1 MPTIHVLDETTINQ
15 IAAGEVVER
24 PASVIKE
31 LVENAIDAGAT
42 SIEVEIAEGG
52 IEYMRI
58 TDNGC
63 GMSEVDARLAVLRH
77 ATSKI
82 RNADDLYDIA
92 SLGFRGEA
100 IASIASVSK
109 FTLQTRQE
117 TDTMGTRI
125 YIEGGHMVDCD
136 PCGTSVGTSIEVK
149 DLFYNT
155 PARRKFLKST
165 RTEANKIQDMIGKLA
180 LSHTHIAFK
189 CIVDTRVTIMTP
201 GNHKM
206 VDTIAALYGFK
217 VSEDVFPIAYEAEGI
232 YVEGV
237 VSKPTVLKSS
247 RQWQTTIVNQRVISD
262 KAIYKAIDTA
272 YHALLPKGGYP
283 LVVLQIV
290 VPPGTVDINVHPRKS
305 EVKFTDDKPVFK
317 AVYNSILQAL
327 EHPTHHVTNNQ
338 EETIATAIDYDKV
351 FTGRSQGFTVM
362 REKTEALVDTIRQKG
377 YTAPQRTVYEQANF
391 NETLDVN
398 ESFVPKSYTQEDK
411 DRFRAIRES
420 RPNLVPSS
428 VEPYM
433 NHTGNESISV
443 DLNAAQG
450 VAGDSIP
457 GGLTTAQGV
466 TGDSHSGGAIGIDD
480 SHDTHHSNSYNTNI
494 SKTAAN
500 HGLLPM
506 GQVASC
512 YILAKKGDDL
522 YIIDQHAAH
531 ERVRYD
537 KLCKS
542 SESIPMQELLMPMY
556 MDVSEEEL
564 TLAEEQR
571 DALLDLGFQVD
582 QGGPTSLRIDGHP
595 VDIIESK
602 VPEILQ
608 YIFSYMH
615 DHQSPSAAQL
625 RHEMLAYASCRGA
638 IKAGHNLNLVQ
649 IDALLQDLFNTE
661 KPYVCPHGR
670 PTIIKFTPDELGKL
684 FLRS

>member
-42 SIEVEIAEGG
+42 SIEVEIVEGG

-82 RNADDLYDIA
+82 RSADDLYDIA

-117 TDTMGTRI
+117 TDAMGTRI

-180 LSHTHIAFK
+180 LSHNHIAFK
-189 CIVDTRVTIMTP
+189 CIVDNRVTIMTP
-201 GNHKM
+201 GNGNM

-305 EVKFTDDKPVFK
+305 EVKFSDDKPVFK

-327 EHPTHHVTNNQ
+327 EHPTQHVTNNQ

-377 YTAPQRTVYEQANF
+377 YTVPQRTVYEQSNF
-391 NETLDVN
+391 NESLKVDEN
-398 ESFVPKSYTQEDK
+398 FVPKSYTQEDK

-433 NHTGNESISV
+433 NQLGNESISV

-450 VAGDSIP
+450 AAGDSIP

-466 TGDSHSGGAIGIDD
+466 AGDSHSGGAIGIDE
-480 SHDTHHSNSYNTNI
+480 SHDTHHSNSYNTSN
-494 SKTAAN
+494 TATN

-542 SESIPMQELLMPMY
+542 SESIPMQELLIPMY

-582 QGGPTSLRIDGHP
+582 QGGPSSLRIDGHP
-595 VDIIESK
+595 IDIIESK

-608 YIFSYMH
+608 YVFSYMH

-649 IDALLQDLFNTE
+649 IDALLQDLFSTE

>member
-58 TDNGC
+58 TDNGF
-63 GMSEVDARLAVLRH
+63 GMSEVDARLAILRH

-82 RNADDLYDIA
+82 RSADDLYDIA

-109 FTLQTRQE
+109 FTLRTRQE

-165 RTEANKIQDMIGKLA
+165 RTEANKIQDMIGKLS
-180 LSHTHIAFK
+180 LSHNHIAFK

-201 GNHKM
+201 GNGNM

-290 VPPGTVDINVHPRKS
+290 VPPGTVDINVHPRKN
-305 EVKFTDDKPVFK
+305 EVKFSDDKPVFK

-327 EHPTHHVTNNQ
+327 EHPTRHVTNNQ

-377 YTAPQRTVYEQANF
+377 YTVPQRTVYEQSNF
-391 NETLDVN
+391 NESLDVN
-398 ESFVPKSYTQEDK
+398 ENFVPKSYTQEDK

-433 NHTGNESISV
+433 NPMGQETVYRDSNVSTEVLKTEGANIEGKVPIGDLQDHNNQGLVNHVSV
-443 DLNAAQG
+443 G
-450 VAGDSIP
+450 R
-457 GGLTTAQGV
+457 
-466 TGDSHSGGAIGIDD
+466 
-480 SHDTHHSNSYNTNI
+480 
-494 SKTAAN
+494 TAAN

-542 SESIPMQELLMPMY
+542 SESIPMQELLMPMH

-608 YIFSYMH
+608 YVFSYMH

>member
-82 RNADDLYDIA
+82 RSADDLYDIA

-305 EVKFTDDKPVFK
+305 EVKFSDDKPVFK

-327 EHPTHHVTNNQ
+327 EHPTLHVTNNQ

-377 YTAPQRTVYEQANF
+377 YTVPQRTVYEQSNF
-391 NETLDVN
+391 NESLKVDEN
-398 ESFVPKSYTQEDK
+398 FVPKSYTQEDK

-433 NHTGNESISV
+433 NQIGNESISGG
-443 DLNAAQG
+443 LTAAQG
-450 VAGDSIP
+450 VTGDSIP

-466 TGDSHSGGAIGIDD
+466 TGDSHSEGAIGIDD
-480 SHDTHHSNSYNTNI
+480 SHDTHHSNSYNTSN
-494 SKTAAN
+494 TATN

-571 DALLDLGFQVD
+571 VALLDLGFQVD

-615 DHQSPSAAQL
+615 DHQVPSAAQL

-649 IDALLQDLFNTE
+649 IDALLNDLFTTD

>member
-63 GMSEVDARLAVLRH
+63 GMSEVDACLAVLRH

-82 RNADDLYDIA
+82 RSADDLYDIA

-109 FTLQTRQE
+109 FTLRTRQE
-117 TDTMGTRI
+117 TDDMGTRI

-136 PCGTSVGTSIEVK
+136 PCGTSVGTTIEVK

-247 RQWQTTIVNQRVISD
+247 RQWQTTIVNQRVIAD

-305 EVKFTDDKPVFK
+305 EVKFSDDKPVFK

-327 EHPTHHVTNNQ
+327 ENPTHHVTTNQ

-351 FTGRSQGFTVM
+351 FSGRSQGFTVM

-377 YTAPQRTVYEQANF
+377 YTAPQRTVYEQSNF
-391 NETLDVN
+391 NESLDVN
-398 ESFVPKSYTQEDK
+398 ENFVPKSYTQEDK

-420 RPNLVPSS
+420 RPNLVPSA

-433 NHTGNESISV
+433 NQIGNESI
-443 DLNAAQG
+443 
-450 VAGDSIP
+450 AGD
-457 GGLTTAQGV
+457 LTTAQGV
-466 TGDSHSGGAIGIDD
+466 AGNSHTKRTIGVDD
-480 SHDTHHSNSYNTNI
+480 SYDINHGDSYNTNTG
-494 SKTAAN
+494 KTAAN

-542 SESIPMQELLMPMY
+542 SESIPMQELLMPMH

-608 YIFSYMH
+608 YVFSYMH

-649 IDALLQDLFNTE
+649 IDALLQDLFSTE

-670 PTIIKFTPDELGKL
+670 PTIIKFTPEELGKL

>member
-82 RNADDLYDIA
+82 RSADDLYDIA

-109 FTLQTRQE
+109 FTLRTRQE

-247 RQWQTTIVNQRVISD
+247 RQWQTTIVNQRVIAD

-305 EVKFTDDKPVFK
+305 EVKFSDDKPVFK

-327 EHPTHHVTNNQ
+327 EHPTHHRTSQQ

-398 ESFVPKSYTQEDK
+398 ENFVPKSYTQEDK
-411 DRFRAIRES
+411 DRFRDIRES

-428 VEPYM
+428 VEPYI
-433 NHTGNESISV
+433 NHTGNESVSRY
-443 DLNAAQG
+443 LSAAQG
-450 VAGDSIP
+450 LADDSR
-457 GGLTTAQGV
+457 
-466 TGDSHSGGAIGIDD
+466 TGDALGID
-480 SHDTHHSNSYNTNI
+480 SSYDTDHGNSYNTNA
-494 SKTAAN
+494 SKTVAN

-542 SESIPMQELLMPMY
+542 SESIPMQELLMPMH

-608 YIFSYMH
+608 YVFSYMH

-649 IDALLQDLFNTE
+649 IDALLQDLFSTE

>member
-42 SIEVEIAEGG
+42 SIEVEIVEGG

-82 RNADDLYDIA
+82 RSADDLYDIA

-117 TDTMGTRI
+117 TDAMGTRI

-180 LSHTHIAFK
+180 LSHNHIAFK
-189 CIVDTRVTIMTP
+189 CIVDNRVTIMTP
-201 GNHKM
+201 GNGNM

-305 EVKFTDDKPVFK
+305 EVKFSDDKPVFK

-327 EHPTHHVTNNQ
+327 EHPTQHVTNNQ

-377 YTAPQRTVYEQANF
+377 YTVPQRTVYEQSNF
-391 NETLDVN
+391 NESLKVDEN
-398 ESFVPKSYTQEDK
+398 FVPKSYTQEDK

-433 NHTGNESISV
+433 NQLGNESISV

-450 VAGDSIP
+450 AAGDSIP

-466 TGDSHSGGAIGIDD
+466 AGDSHSGGAIGIDE
-480 SHDTHHSNSYNTNI
+480 SHDTHHSNSYNTSN
-494 SKTAAN
+494 TATN

-542 SESIPMQELLMPMY
+542 SESIPMQELLIPMY

-582 QGGPTSLRIDGHP
+582 QGGPSSLRIDGHP
-595 VDIIESK
+595 IDIIESK

-608 YIFSYMH
+608 YVFSYMH

-649 IDALLQDLFNTE
+649 IDALLQELFSTE

>member
-82 RNADDLYDIA
+82 RSADDLYDIA

-305 EVKFTDDKPVFK
+305 EVKFSDDKPVFK

-327 EHPTHHVTNNQ
+327 EHPTHHVTSNQ

-391 NETLDVN
+391 NETLKVDEN
-398 ESFVPKSYTQEDK
+398 FVPKSYTQEDK

-615 DHQSPSAAQL
+615 DHQVPSAAQL

>member
-82 RNADDLYDIA
+82 RSADDLYDIA

-109 FTLQTRQE
+109 FTLRTRQE

-165 RTEANKIQDMIGKLA
+165 RTEANKIQDMIGKLS
-180 LSHTHIAFK
+180 LSHNHIAFK

-201 GNHKM
+201 GNGNM

-283 LVVLQIV
+283 LVVLQII

-305 EVKFTDDKPVFK
+305 EVKFSDDKPVFK

-327 EHPTHHVTNNQ
+327 ENPTHHVTNHQ

-377 YTAPQRTVYEQANF
+377 YTAPQRTVYEQSNF
-391 NETLDVN
+391 NESLDVN
-398 ESFVPKSYTQEDK
+398 ENFVPKSYTQEDK

-433 NHTGNESISV
+433 NQLGPESVYKESSV
-443 DLNAAQG
+443 SSEIVSAEGFPIEEN
-450 VAGDSIP
+450 V
-457 GGLTTAQGV
+457 V
-466 TGDSHSGGAIGIDD
+466 TGDLQTYNSQGIVNTSSADRAI
-480 SHDTHHSNSYNTNI
+480 
-494 SKTAAN
+494 AN

-542 SESIPMQELLMPMY
+542 SESIPMQELLMPIH

-608 YIFSYMH
+608 YVFSYMH

-649 IDALLQDLFNTE
+649 IDALLQDLFSTE

>member
-42 SIEVEIAEGG
+42 SIEVEITEGG

-82 RNADDLYDIA
+82 RSADDLYDIA

-109 FTLQTRQE
+109 FTLRTRQE

-155 PARRKFLKST
+155 PARRKFLKSI
-165 RTEANKIQDMIGKLA
+165 RTEANKIQDMIGKLS
-180 LSHTHIAFK
+180 LSHNHIAFK

-201 GNHKM
+201 GNGNM

-305 EVKFTDDKPVFK
+305 EVKFSDDKPVFK

-327 EHPTHHVTNNQ
+327 EHPTRHVTNNQ

-377 YTAPQRTVYEQANF
+377 YTVPQRTVYEQSNF
-391 NETLDVN
+391 NESLDVN
-398 ESFVPKSYTQEDK
+398 ENFVPKSYTQEDK

-433 NHTGNESISV
+433 NPMGQETVYRGSNVSTEVLRTEVANIEGKVPIGDLQDHNNQSLVNHVSV
-443 DLNAAQG
+443 G
-450 VAGDSIP
+450 RTVA
-457 GGLTTAQGV
+457 
-466 TGDSHSGGAIGIDD
+466 
-480 SHDTHHSNSYNTNI
+480 
-494 SKTAAN
+494 K

-542 SESIPMQELLMPMY
+542 SESIPMQELLMPMH

-571 DALLDLGFQVD
+571 NALLDLGFQVD

-608 YIFSYMH
+608 YVFSYMH

-649 IDALLQDLFNTE
+649 IDALLNDLFTTE

>member
-42 SIEVEIAEGG
+42 SIEVEIVEGG

-82 RNADDLYDIA
+82 RSADDLYDIA

-180 LSHTHIAFK
+180 LSHNHIAFK
-189 CIVDTRVTIMTP
+189 CIVDNRVTIMTP
-201 GNHKM
+201 GNGNM

-305 EVKFTDDKPVFK
+305 EVKFSDDKPVFK

-377 YTAPQRTVYEQANF
+377 YTVPQRTVYEQSNF
-391 NETLDVN
+391 NESLKVD

-433 NHTGNESISV
+433 NDTGNESVSGV
-443 DLNAAQG
+443 LTASQG
-450 VAGDSIP
+450 LAG
-457 GGLTTAQGV
+457 A
-466 TGDSHSGGAIGIDD
+466 SHAEGAIGVDD
-480 SHDTHHSNSYNTNI
+480 SYDADHGNSYNTNA

-542 SESIPMQELLMPMY
+542 SESIPMQELLMPMH

-564 TLAEEQR
+564 TLVEEQR
-571 DALLDLGFQVD
+571 DTLLDLGFQVD

-595 VDIIESK
+595 MDIIESK

-608 YIFSYMH
+608 YVFSYMH

-649 IDALLQDLFNTE
+649 IDALLQDLFRTE

>member
-82 RNADDLYDIA
+82 RSADDLYDIA

-109 FTLQTRQE
+109 FTLRTRQE

-155 PARRKFLKST
+155 PARRKFLKSI
-165 RTEANKIQDMIGKLA
+165 RTEANKIQDMIGKLS
-180 LSHTHIAFK
+180 LSHNHIAFK

-201 GNHKM
+201 GNGNM

-305 EVKFTDDKPVFK
+305 EVKFSDDKPVFK

-327 EHPTHHVTNNQ
+327 EHPTRHVTNNQ
-338 EETIATAIDYDKV
+338 EETIATAIDYDQV

-377 YTAPQRTVYEQANF
+377 YTVPQRTVYEQSNF
-391 NETLDVN
+391 NESLDVN
-398 ESFVPKSYTQEDK
+398 ENFVPKSYTQEDK
-411 DRFRAIRES
+411 DRFRSIRES

-433 NHTGNESISV
+433 NPMGQETVYRGSNVSTEVLRTEVANIEGKVPIGDLQDHNNQSLVNHVSV
-443 DLNAAQG
+443 G
-450 VAGDSIP
+450 RTVA
-457 GGLTTAQGV
+457 
-466 TGDSHSGGAIGIDD
+466 
-480 SHDTHHSNSYNTNI
+480 
-494 SKTAAN
+494 K

-608 YIFSYMH
+608 YVFSYMH

>member
-63 GMSEVDARLAVLRH
+63 GMSEVDARLAILRH

-82 RNADDLYDIA
+82 RSADDLYDIA

-109 FTLQTRQE
+109 FTLRTRQE

-165 RTEANKIQDMIGKLA
+165 RTEANKIQDMIGKLS
-180 LSHTHIAFK
+180 LSHNHIAFK

-201 GNHKM
+201 GNGNM

-217 VSEDVFPIAYEAEGI
+217 ISEDVFPIAYEAEGI

-305 EVKFTDDKPVFK
+305 EVKFSDDKPVFK

-327 EHPTHHVTNNQ
+327 EHPTRHVTNNQ
-338 EETIATAIDYDKV
+338 KETIATAIDYDKV
-351 FTGRSQGFTVM
+351 FTGRSQGFTVI

-377 YTAPQRTVYEQANF
+377 YTVPQRTVYEQSNF
-391 NETLDVN
+391 NESLDVN
-398 ESFVPKSYTQEDK
+398 ENFVPKSYTQEDK

-433 NHTGNESISV
+433 NPMGQETVYRDSNVSTEVLKTEGANIEGKVPIGDLQDHNNQGLVNHVSV
-443 DLNAAQG
+443 G
-450 VAGDSIP
+450 R
-457 GGLTTAQGV
+457 
-466 TGDSHSGGAIGIDD
+466 
-480 SHDTHHSNSYNTNI
+480 
-494 SKTAAN
+494 TAAN

-542 SESIPMQELLMPMY
+542 SESIPMQELLMPMH

-608 YIFSYMH
+608 YVFSYMH

>member
-42 SIEVEIAEGG
+42 SIEVEIVEGG

-82 RNADDLYDIA
+82 RSADDLYDIA

-100 IASIASVSK
+100 IASISSVSK

-180 LSHTHIAFK
+180 LSHNHIAFK
-189 CIVDTRVTIMTP
+189 CIVDNRVTIMTP
-201 GNHKM
+201 GNGHM

-232 YVEGV
+232 YVDGV

-305 EVKFTDDKPVFK
+305 EVKFSDDKPVFK

-327 EHPTHHVTNNQ
+327 EHPTHHVTNKQ

-377 YTAPQRTVYEQANF
+377 YTVPQRTVYEQSNF
-391 NETLDVN
+391 NESLKVDEN
-398 ESFVPKSYTQEDK
+398 FVPKSYTQEDK

-428 VEPYM
+428 VEPYI
-433 NHTGNESISV
+433 NQIGNESIS
-443 DLNAAQG
+443 
-450 VAGDSIP
+450 
-457 GGLTTAQGV
+457 GGLTAAQGV
-466 TGDSHSGGAIGIDD
+466 TGDSHSEGAIGIDD
-480 SHDTHHSNSYNTNI
+480 SHDTHHSNSYNTSN
-494 SKTAAN
+494 TATN

-542 SESIPMQELLMPMY
+542 SESIPMQELLMPMH

-564 TLAEEQR
+564 TLVEEQR
-571 DALLDLGFQVD
+571 DTLLDLGFQVD

-595 VDIIESK
+595 MDIIESK

-608 YIFSYMH
+608 YVFSYMH

-649 IDALLQDLFNTE
+649 IDALLQDLFRTE

>member
-109 FTLQTRQE
+109 FTLRTRQE
-117 TDTMGTRI
+117 MDTMGTRI

-305 EVKFTDDKPVFK
+305 EVKFSDDKPVFK

-338 EETIATAIDYDKV
+338 EETIATTIEYDKV

-377 YTAPQRTVYEQANF
+377 YTAPQRTVYEQGNF

-398 ESFVPKSYTQEDK
+398 ENFVPKSYTQEDK

-443 DLNAAQG
+443 NLNAAQG

-615 DHQSPSAAQL
+615 DHQVPSAAQL

>member
-63 GMSEVDARLAVLRH
+63 GMSEVDARLAILRH

-82 RNADDLYDIA
+82 RSADDLYDIA

-109 FTLQTRQE
+109 FTLRTRQE

-155 PARRKFLKST
+155 PARRKFLKSI
-165 RTEANKIQDMIGKLA
+165 RTEANKIQDMIGKLS
-180 LSHTHIAFK
+180 LSHNHIAFK

-201 GNHKM
+201 GNGNM

-305 EVKFTDDKPVFK
+305 EVKFSDDKPVFK

-327 EHPTHHVTNNQ
+327 EHPTRHVTNNQ

-377 YTAPQRTVYEQANF
+377 YTVPQRTVYEQSNF
-391 NETLDVN
+391 NESLDVN
-398 ESFVPKSYTQEDK
+398 ENFVPKSYTQEDK

-433 NHTGNESISV
+433 NPMGQETVYRGSNVSTEVLRTEVANIEGKVPIGDLQDHNNQSLVNHVSV
-443 DLNAAQG
+443 G
-450 VAGDSIP
+450 RTVA
-457 GGLTTAQGV
+457 
-466 TGDSHSGGAIGIDD
+466 
-480 SHDTHHSNSYNTNI
+480 
-494 SKTAAN
+494 K

-542 SESIPMQELLMPMY
+542 SESIPMQELLMPMH

-608 YIFSYMH
+608 YVFSYMH

>member
-82 RNADDLYDIA
+82 RSADDLYDIA

-109 FTLQTRQE
+109 FTLRTRQE

-305 EVKFTDDKPVFK
+305 EVKFSDDKPVFK

-327 EHPTHHVTNNQ
+327 EHPTHHTTSQQ
-338 EETIATAIDYDKV
+338 EETIATSIDYDKV

-377 YTAPQRTVYEQANF
+377 YTVPQRTVYEQSNF
-391 NETLDVN
+391 NESLDVN
-398 ESFVPKSYTQEDK
+398 ENFVPKSYTQEDK

-428 VEPYM
+428 VEPYI
-433 NHTGNESISV
+433 NHSGNEFKSEGLTTS
-443 DLNAAQG
+443 QG
-450 VAGDSIP
+450 VAGDSHTGAAIAIHDSYDA
-457 GGLTTAQGV
+457 LH
-466 TGDSHSGGAIGIDD
+466 GDS
-480 SHDTHHSNSYNTNI
+480 NNTST
-494 SKTAAN
+494 SKTVAN

-542 SESIPMQELLMPMY
+542 SESIPMQELLMPMH

-608 YIFSYMH
+608 YVFSYMH

-649 IDALLQDLFNTE
+649 IDALLQDLFSTE

>member
-82 RNADDLYDIA
+82 RSADDLYDIA

-109 FTLQTRQE
+109 FTLCTRQE
-117 TDTMGTRI
+117 TDDMGTRI

-136 PCGTSVGTSIEVK
+136 PCGTSLGTTIEVK

-180 LSHTHIAFK
+180 LSHTYIAFK

-305 EVKFTDDKPVFK
+305 EVKFSDDKPVFK

-327 EHPTHHVTNNQ
+327 ENPTHHVTTNQ
-338 EETIATAIDYDKV
+338 EKTIATAIDYDKV

-377 YTAPQRTVYEQANF
+377 YTAPQRTVYEQRNF
-391 NETLDVN
+391 NESLDVN
-398 ESFVPKSYTQEDK
+398 ENFVPKSYTQEDK

-433 NHTGNESISV
+433 NQTGNESVSG
-443 DLNAAQG
+443 DLTAAQG
-450 VAGDSIP
+450 EAGNSHTERTI
-457 GGLTTAQGV
+457 GV
-466 TGDSHSGGAIGIDD
+466 DD
-480 SHDTHHSNSYNTNI
+480 SYDINCGDSYNTNT

-602 VPEILQ
+602 VPEVLQ

-649 IDALLQDLFNTE
+649 IDALLNDLFSTE

>member
-82 RNADDLYDIA
+82 RSADDLYDIA

-109 FTLQTRQE
+109 FTLRTRQE
-117 TDTMGTRI
+117 MDTMGTRI

-305 EVKFTDDKPVFK
+305 EVKFSDDKPVFK

-377 YTAPQRTVYEQANF
+377 YTAPQRTVYEQSNF
-391 NETLDVN
+391 NESLDVN
-398 ESFVPKSYTQEDK
+398 ENFVPKSYTQEDK

-428 VEPYM
+428 VEPYI
-433 NHTGNESISV
+433 NHTGNESVSRY
-443 DLNAAQG
+443 LSAAQSL
-450 VAGDSIP
+450 AGDSN
-457 GGLTTAQGV
+457 
-466 TGDSHSGGAIGIDD
+466 TGDALGIDSSYD
-480 SHDTHHSNSYNTNI
+480 ADHGNSYDTNA
-494 SKTAAN
+494 SKTVAN

-542 SESIPMQELLMPMY
+542 SESIPMQELLMPMH

-582 QGGPTSLRIDGHP
+582 QGSPTSLRIDGHP

-608 YIFSYMH
+608 YVFCYMH

-649 IDALLQDLFNTE
+649 IDALLNDLFTTD

>member
-82 RNADDLYDIA
+82 RSADDLYDIA

-109 FTLQTRQE
+109 FTLRTRQE

-247 RQWQTTIVNQRVISD
+247 RQWQTTIVNQRVIAD

-305 EVKFTDDKPVFK
+305 EVKFSDDKPVFK

-327 EHPTHHVTNNQ
+327 EHPTHHRTSQQ

-377 YTAPQRTVYEQANF
+377 YTAPQRTVYEQGNF

-398 ESFVPKSYTQEDK
+398 ENFVPKSYTQEDK

-428 VEPYM
+428 VEPYI
-433 NHTGNESISV
+433 NHTGNESVSRY
-443 DLNAAQG
+443 LSAAQG
-450 VAGDSIP
+450 LS
-457 GGLTTAQGV
+457 
-466 TGDSHSGGAIGIDD
+466 DD
-480 SHDTHHSNSYNTNI
+480 SHTGDALGIDSSYDADHSNSYNTNA
-494 SKTAAN
+494 SKTVAN

-542 SESIPMQELLMPMY
+542 SESIPMQELLMPMH

-564 TLAEEQR
+564 TLVEEQR

-595 VDIIESK
+595 VDIVESK
-602 VPEILQ
+602 VQEILQ
-608 YIFSYMH
+608 YVFSYMH

-649 IDALLQDLFNTE
+649 IDALLNDLFSTE

>member
-42 SIEVEIAEGG
+42 SIEVEIVEGG

-82 RNADDLYDIA
+82 RSADDLYDIA

-100 IASIASVSK
+100 IASISSVSK

-180 LSHTHIAFK
+180 LSHNHIAFK
-189 CIVDTRVTIMTP
+189 CIVDNRVTIMTP
-201 GNHKM
+201 GNGNM

-305 EVKFTDDKPVFK
+305 EVKFSDDKPVFK

-327 EHPTHHVTNNQ
+327 EHPTHHVTNKQ

-377 YTAPQRTVYEQANF
+377 YTVPQRTVYEQSNF
-391 NETLDVN
+391 NESLKVDEN
-398 ESFVPKSYTQEDK
+398 FVPKSYTQEDK

-433 NHTGNESISV
+433 NQIGNESIS
-443 DLNAAQG
+443 
-450 VAGDSIP
+450 
-457 GGLTTAQGV
+457 GGLTAAQGV
-466 TGDSHSGGAIGIDD
+466 TGDSHSEGAIGIDD
-480 SHDTHHSNSYNTNI
+480 SHDTHHSNSYNTSN
-494 SKTAAN
+494 TATN

-542 SESIPMQELLMPMY
+542 SESIPMQELLMPMH

-564 TLAEEQR
+564 TLVEEQR
-571 DALLDLGFQVD
+571 DTLLDLGFQVD

-595 VDIIESK
+595 MDIIESK

-608 YIFSYMH
+608 YVFSYMH

-649 IDALLQDLFNTE
+649 IDALLQDLFRTE

>member
-42 SIEVEIAEGG
+42 SIEVEIVEGG

-82 RNADDLYDIA
+82 RSADDLYDIA

-109 FTLQTRQE
+109 FTLRTRQE

-180 LSHTHIAFK
+180 LSHNHIAFK
-189 CIVDTRVTIMTP
+189 CIVDNRVTIMTP
-201 GNHKM
+201 GNGNM

-305 EVKFTDDKPVFK
+305 EVKFSDDKPVFK

-327 EHPTHHVTNNQ
+327 EHPTHHVTNKQ

-377 YTAPQRTVYEQANF
+377 YTVPQRTVYEQSNF
-391 NETLDVN
+391 NESLKVDEN
-398 ESFVPKSYTQEDK
+398 FVPKSYTQEDK

-433 NHTGNESISV
+433 NQIGNESISGG
-443 DLNAAQG
+443 LTAAQG
-450 VAGDSIP
+450 VTGDSIP

-466 TGDSHSGGAIGIDD
+466 TGDSHSEGAIGIDD
-480 SHDTHHSNSYNTNI
+480 SHDTHHSNSYNTSN
-494 SKTAAN
+494 TATN

-571 DALLDLGFQVD
+571 VALLDLGFQVD

-615 DHQSPSAAQL
+615 DHQVPSAAQL

-649 IDALLQDLFNTE
+649 IDALLNDLFTTD

>member
-42 SIEVEIAEGG
+42 SIEVEIVEGG

-82 RNADDLYDIA
+82 RSADDLYDIA

-117 TDTMGTRI
+117 TDAMGTRI

-180 LSHTHIAFK
+180 LSHNHIAFK
-189 CIVDTRVTIMTP
+189 CIVDNRVTIMTP
-201 GNHKM
+201 GNGNM

-305 EVKFTDDKPVFK
+305 EVKFSDDKPVFK

-327 EHPTHHVTNNQ
+327 EHPTQHVTNNQ

-377 YTAPQRTVYEQANF
+377 YTVPQRTVYEQSNF
-391 NETLDVN
+391 NESLKVDEN
-398 ESFVPKSYTQEDK
+398 FVPKSYTQEDK

-433 NHTGNESISV
+433 NQLGNESISV

-450 VAGDSIP
+450 AAGDSHN
-457 GGLTTAQGV
+457 AR
-466 TGDSHSGGAIGIDD
+466 AIGIDE
-480 SHDTHHSNSYNTNI
+480 SHDTHHSNSYNTSN
-494 SKTAAN
+494 TATN

-615 DHQSPSAAQL
+615 DHQVPSAAQL

-649 IDALLQDLFNTE
+649 IDALLNDLFTTD

>member
-42 SIEVEIAEGG
+42 SIEVEIVEGG

-77 ATSKI
+77 ATSKL
-82 RNADDLYDIA
+82 RSADDLYDIA

-109 FTLQTRQE
+109 FTLRTRQE

-247 RQWQTTIVNQRVISD
+247 RQWQTTIVNQRVIAD

-305 EVKFTDDKPVFK
+305 EVKFSDDKPVFK

-327 EHPTHHVTNNQ
+327 EHPTHHRTSQQ

-398 ESFVPKSYTQEDK
+398 ENFVPKSYTQEDK

-428 VEPYM
+428 VEPYI
-433 NHTGNESISV
+433 NHTGNESVSRY
-443 DLNAAQG
+443 LSAAQG
-450 VAGDSIP
+450 LA
-457 GGLTTAQGV
+457 
-466 TGDSHSGGAIGIDD
+466 DD
-480 SHDTHHSNSYNTNI
+480 SHTGDALGIDSSYDTDHGNSYDTNA
-494 SKTAAN
+494 SKTVAN

-542 SESIPMQELLMPMY
+542 SESIPMQELLMPMH

-608 YIFSYMH
+608 YVFSYMH

-625 RHEMLAYASCRGA
+625 RHEMLAYSSCRGA

-649 IDALLQDLFNTE
+649 IDALLNDLFTTD

>member
-31 LVENAIDAGAT
+31 LIENAIDAGAT

-82 RNADDLYDIA
+82 RSADDLYDIA

-109 FTLQTRQE
+109 FTLRTRQE
-117 TDTMGTRI
+117 TDDMGTRI

-136 PCGTSVGTSIEVK
+136 PCGTSVGTTIEVK

-305 EVKFTDDKPVFK
+305 EVKFSDDKPVFK

-327 EHPTHHVTNNQ
+327 ENPTHHVTTNQ

-351 FTGRSQGFTVM
+351 FSGRSQGFTVM

-377 YTAPQRTVYEQANF
+377 YTAPQRTVYEQSNF
-391 NETLDVN
+391 NESLDVN

-411 DRFRAIRES
+411 DRFRVIRES
-420 RPNLVPSS
+420 RPNLVPSA

-433 NHTGNESISV
+433 NQTGNESVSG
-443 DLNAAQG
+443 DLTAAQG
-450 VAGDSIP
+450 VAGTSYTERTI
-457 GGLTTAQGV
+457 GV
-466 TGDSHSGGAIGIDD
+466 DD
-480 SHDTHHSNSYNTNI
+480 SYNFNRGDSYNTNT
-494 SKTAAN
+494 SKKAAN

-542 SESIPMQELLMPMY
+542 SESIPMQELLMPMHI
-556 MDVSEEEL
+556 DVSEEEL

-608 YIFSYMH
+608 YVFSYMH

-670 PTIIKFTPDELGKL
+670 PTIIKFTPDELGNL

>member
-82 RNADDLYDIA
+82 RSADDLYDIA

-109 FTLQTRQE
+109 FTLRTRQE

-201 GNHKM
+201 GNGNM
-206 VDTIAALYGFK
+206 VDAIVALYGFK

-305 EVKFTDDKPVFK
+305 EVKFSDDKPVFK

-327 EHPTHHVTNNQ
+327 EHPTHHRTSQQ

-398 ESFVPKSYTQEDK
+398 ENFVPKSYTQEDK

-428 VEPYM
+428 IEPYM
-433 NHTGNESISV
+433 NHTGDESVSG
-443 DLNAAQG
+443 DLSAAQG
-450 VAGDSIP
+450 IAGYSHTEDS
-457 GGLTTAQGV
+457 L
-466 TGDSHSGGAIGIDD
+466 GIDGSYD
-480 SHDTHHSNSYNTNI
+480 ADHGNSYNTNA
-494 SKTAAN
+494 SKTVAN

-542 SESIPMQELLMPMY
+542 SESIPMQELLMPMH

-608 YIFSYMH
+608 YVFSYMH

-649 IDALLQDLFNTE
+649 IDALLQDLFSTE

-670 PTIIKFTPDELGKL
+670 PTIIKFTPEELGKL

>member
-31 LVENAIDAGAT
+31 LIENAIDAGAT

-82 RNADDLYDIA
+82 RSADDLYDIA

-109 FTLQTRQE
+109 FTLRTRQE
-117 TDTMGTRI
+117 MDTMGTRI

-305 EVKFTDDKPVFK
+305 EVKFSDDKPVFK

-377 YTAPQRTVYEQANF
+377 YTAPQRTVYEQSNF
-391 NETLDVN
+391 NESLDVN
-398 ESFVPKSYTQEDK
+398 ENFVPKSYTQEDK

-428 VEPYM
+428 VEPYI
-433 NHTGNESISV
+433 NHTGNESVSRY
-443 DLNAAQG
+443 LSAAQSL
-450 VAGDSIP
+450 AGDSN
-457 GGLTTAQGV
+457 
-466 TGDSHSGGAIGIDD
+466 TGDALGIDSSYD
-480 SHDTHHSNSYNTNI
+480 ADHGNSYDTNA
-494 SKTAAN
+494 SKTVAN

-542 SESIPMQELLMPMY
+542 SESIPMQELLMPMH

-608 YIFSYMH
+608 YVFSYMH
-615 DHQSPSAAQL
+615 DHQSPSVAQL

-649 IDALLQDLFNTE
+649 IDALLNDLFTTD

>member
-42 SIEVEIAEGG
+42 FIEVEIAEGG

-82 RNADDLYDIA
+82 RSADDLYDIA

-109 FTLQTRQE
+109 FTLRTRQE
-117 TDTMGTRI
+117 MDTMGTRI

-136 PCGTSVGTSIEVK
+136 PCGTSMGTSIEVK

-180 LSHTHIAFK
+180 LGHTHIAFK

-305 EVKFTDDKPVFK
+305 EVKFSDDKPVFK

-327 EHPTHHVTNNQ
+327 EHPTHHRTNQQ

-377 YTAPQRTVYEQANF
+377 YTAPQRTVYEQGNF

-398 ESFVPKSYTQEDK
+398 ENFVPKSYTQEDK

-428 VEPYM
+428 IEPYI
-433 NHTGNESISV
+433 NRTGNESVSRY
-443 DLNAAQG
+443 LSAAQG
-450 VAGDSIP
+450 LADNSH
-457 GGLTTAQGV
+457 
-466 TGDSHSGGAIGIDD
+466 TGDALGIDSSYD
-480 SHDTHHSNSYNTNI
+480 ADHGNSYHTNA
-494 SKTAAN
+494 SKTVSN

-542 SESIPMQELLMPMY
+542 SKSIPMQELLMPMH

-608 YIFSYMH
+608 YVFSYMH

-649 IDALLQDLFNTE
+649 IDALLQDLFSTE

>member
-82 RNADDLYDIA
+82 RSADDLYDIA

-109 FTLQTRQE
+109 FTLRTRQE
-117 TDTMGTRI
+117 TDDMGTRI

-136 PCGTSVGTSIEVK
+136 PCGTSVGTTIEVK

-180 LSHTHIAFK
+180 LSHTNIAFK

-305 EVKFTDDKPVFK
+305 EVKFSDDKPVFK

-351 FTGRSQGFTVM
+351 FIGRSQGFTVM

-377 YTAPQRTVYEQANF
+377 YTVPQRTVYEQSNF
-391 NETLDVN
+391 NESLDVN
-398 ESFVPKSYTQEDK
+398 ENFVPKSYTQEDK

-428 VEPYM
+428 VDPYM
-433 NHTGNESISV
+433 NHTGNESV
-443 DLNAAQG
+443 AGDLSGSQG
-450 VAGDSIP
+450 VAGDSH
-457 GGLTTAQGV
+457 
-466 TGDSHSGGAIGIDD
+466 TGAAIGADD
-480 SHDTHHSNSYNTNI
+480 SYDTHHGDSNNTNI
-494 SKTAAN
+494 SKTVAN

-542 SESIPMQELLMPMY
+542 SESIPMQELLMPMH

-608 YIFSYMH
+608 YVFSYMH

-649 IDALLQDLFNTE
+649 IDALLNDLFTTD

>member
-42 SIEVEIAEGG
+42 SIEVEIVEGG

-63 GMSEVDARLAVLRH
+63 CMSEVDARLAVLRH

-82 RNADDLYDIA
+82 RSADDLYDIA

-109 FTLQTRQE
+109 FTLRTRQE

-180 LSHTHIAFK
+180 LSHNHIAFK
-189 CIVDTRVTIMTP
+189 CIVDNRVTIMTP
-201 GNHKM
+201 GNGNM

-305 EVKFTDDKPVFK
+305 EVKFSDDKPVFK

-377 YTAPQRTVYEQANF
+377 YTAPQRTVYEQSNF
-391 NETLDVN
+391 NESLKVDEN
-398 ESFVPKSYTQEDK
+398 FVPKSYTQEDK

-420 RPNLVPSS
+420 RPNLVPSA

-433 NHTGNESISV
+433 NHTGNESVSGV
-443 DLNAAQG
+443 LTASQG
-450 VAGDSIP
+450 LAG
-457 GGLTTAQGV
+457 A
-466 TGDSHSGGAIGIDD
+466 SHAEGAIGVDD
-480 SHDTHHSNSYNTNI
+480 SYDADHGNSYNTNA

-542 SESIPMQELLMPMY
+542 SESIPMQELLIPMY

-582 QGGPTSLRIDGHP
+582 QGGPSSLRIDGHP

-615 DHQSPSAAQL
+615 DHQSPCASQL

>member
-82 RNADDLYDIA
+82 RSADDLYDIA

-109 FTLQTRQE
+109 FTLRTRQE

-247 RQWQTTIVNQRVISD
+247 RQWQTTIVNQRVIAD

-305 EVKFTDDKPVFK
+305 EVKFSDDKPVFK

-327 EHPTHHVTNNQ
+327 EHPTHHRTSQQ

-398 ESFVPKSYTQEDK
+398 ENFVPKSYTQEDK
-411 DRFRAIRES
+411 DRFRAIRKS

-433 NHTGNESISV
+433 NHTGNESVSRY
-443 DLNAAQG
+443 LSAAQG
-450 VAGDSIP
+450 LADDSR
-457 GGLTTAQGV
+457 
-466 TGDSHSGGAIGIDD
+466 TGDAHGIDSSYD
-480 SHDTHHSNSYNTNI
+480 PDHGNSYNTNV
-494 SKTAAN
+494 SKKVAN
-500 HGLLPM
+500 HRLLPM

-542 SESIPMQELLMPMY
+542 SESIPMQELLMPMH

-608 YIFSYMH
+608 YVFSYMH

-649 IDALLQDLFNTE
+649 IDALLQDLFSTE

>member
-42 SIEVEIAEGG
+42 SIEVEITEGG

-63 GMSEVDARLAVLRH
+63 GMSEVDARLSVLRH

-82 RNADDLYDIA
+82 RSADDLYDIA

-109 FTLQTRQE
+109 FTLRTRQE

-149 DLFYNT
+149 GLFYNT

-247 RQWQTTIVNQRVISD
+247 RQWQTTIVNQRVIAD

-305 EVKFTDDKPVFK
+305 EVKFSDDKPVFK

-327 EHPTHHVTNNQ
+327 EHPTHHRTSQQ

-351 FTGRSQGFTVM
+351 FSGRSQGFTVM

-377 YTAPQRTVYEQANF
+377 YTAPQRTVYEQSNF
-391 NETLDVN
+391 NESLDVN
-398 ESFVPKSYTQEDK
+398 ENFVPKSYTQEDK
-411 DRFRAIRES
+411 DRFRSICES

-433 NHTGNESISV
+433 NQTGNEPVSG
-443 DLNAAQG
+443 DLSAAQG
-450 VAGDSIP
+450 AAGN
-457 GGLTTAQGV
+457 
-466 TGDSHSGGAIGIDD
+466 SHTERTIGIDD
-480 SHDTHHSNSYNTNI
+480 SYDINRGDSYNTNT
-494 SKTAAN
+494 SKTVAN

-571 DALLDLGFQVD
+571 DALLDLGFQVE

-608 YIFSYMH
+608 YVFSYMH

-649 IDALLQDLFNTE
+649 IDALLNDLFTTD

>member
-82 RNADDLYDIA
+82 RSADDLYDIA

-109 FTLQTRQE
+109 FTLRTRQE

-125 YIEGGHMVDCD
+125 HIEGGHMVDCD

-165 RTEANKIQDMIGKLA
+165 RTEANKIQDMIGKLS
-180 LSHTHIAFK
+180 LSHNHIAFK
-189 CIVDTRVTIMTP
+189 CIVDNRVTIMTP
-201 GNHKM
+201 GNGNM

-305 EVKFTDDKPVFK
+305 EVKFSDDKPVFK

-327 EHPTHHVTNNQ
+327 ENPTYHVTSHQ

-398 ESFVPKSYTQEDK
+398 ENFVPKSYTQEDK

-428 VEPYM
+428 VEPYI
-433 NHTGNESISV
+433 NHTGNESVSRY
-443 DLNAAQG
+443 LSAAQG
-450 VAGDSIP
+450 LAGDSNTEDA
-457 GGLTTAQGV
+457 L
-466 TGDSHSGGAIGIDD
+466 GIDSSYD
-480 SHDTHHSNSYNTNI
+480 ANHGNSYNTNA
-494 SKTAAN
+494 SKTVAN

-542 SESIPMQELLMPMY
+542 SESIPMQELLMPIH

-571 DALLDLGFQVD
+571 NALLDLGFQVD

-608 YIFSYMH
+608 YVFSYMH

-649 IDALLQDLFNTE
+649 IDALLQDLFSTE

>member
-63 GMSEVDARLAVLRH
+63 GMSEVDARLAILRH

-82 RNADDLYDIA
+82 RSADDLYDIA

-109 FTLQTRQE
+109 FTLRTRQE

-165 RTEANKIQDMIGKLA
+165 RTEANKIQDMIGKLS
-180 LSHTHIAFK
+180 LSHNHIAFK

-201 GNHKM
+201 GNGNM

-283 LVVLQIV
+283 LVVLQII
-290 VPPGTVDINVHPRKS
+290 VPPGTVDINVHPRKN
-305 EVKFTDDKPVFK
+305 EVKFSDDKPVFK

-327 EHPTHHVTNNQ
+327 EHPTHHRTSQQ

-428 VEPYM
+428 VEPYI
-433 NHTGNESISV
+433 NHTGNESVSRY
-443 DLNAAQG
+443 LSAAQG
-450 VAGDSIP
+450 LAGDSNTEDA
-457 GGLTTAQGV
+457 L
-466 TGDSHSGGAIGIDD
+466 GIDSSYD
-480 SHDTHHSNSYNTNI
+480 ANHGNSYNTNA
-494 SKTAAN
+494 SKTVAN

-542 SESIPMQELLMPMY
+542 SESIPMQELLMPMH

-571 DALLDLGFQVD
+571 DALLNLGFQVD
-582 QGGPTSLRIDGHP
+582 QGGPSSLRIDGHP

-608 YIFSYMH
+608 YVFSYMH

-649 IDALLQDLFNTE
+649 IDALLQDLFSTE

>member
-42 SIEVEIAEGG
+42 SIEVEIVEGG

-82 RNADDLYDIA
+82 RSADDLYDIA

-109 FTLQTRQE
+109 FTLRTRQE

-180 LSHTHIAFK
+180 LSHNHIAFK
-189 CIVDTRVTIMTP
+189 CIVDNRVTIMTP
-201 GNHKM
+201 GNGNM

-305 EVKFTDDKPVFK
+305 EVKFSDDKPVFK

-327 EHPTHHVTNNQ
+327 EHPTQHVTNNQ

-377 YTAPQRTVYEQANF
+377 YTVPQRTVYEQSNF
-391 NETLDVN
+391 NESLKVDEN
-398 ESFVPKSYTQEDK
+398 FVPKSYTQEDK

-433 NHTGNESISV
+433 NQLGNESISV

-450 VAGDSIP
+450 AAGDSHN
-457 GGLTTAQGV
+457 A
-466 TGDSHSGGAIGIDD
+466 GAIGIDE
-480 SHDTHHSNSYNTNI
+480 SHDTHHSNSYNTSN
-494 SKTAAN
+494 TATN

-542 SESIPMQELLMPMY
+542 TESIPMQELLMPMY

-615 DHQSPSAAQL
+615 DHQVPSAAQL

-649 IDALLQDLFNTE
+649 IDALLNDLFTTD